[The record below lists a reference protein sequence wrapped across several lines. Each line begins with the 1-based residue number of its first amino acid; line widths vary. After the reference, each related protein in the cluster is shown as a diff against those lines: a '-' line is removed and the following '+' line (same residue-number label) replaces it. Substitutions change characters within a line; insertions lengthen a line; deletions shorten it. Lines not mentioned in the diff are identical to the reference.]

1 MSGNLARR
9 IAFAVV
15 AIPAALGIARLGG
28 WYFVALL
35 AAIAVLGAREIY
47 DFAAVQGIAP
57 LRRTGMLGA
66 ALAPVLMAFY
76 ALERAAQGPFQ
87 AGRYAVAVWLLLV
100 IAVGLWRRGS
110 NRRPLTA
117 VAVTVFGA
125 LYAGWLPA
133 FAILLRHPVAGPASG
148 WQVGMALL
156 FFPLALTWAGDTAAF
171 AGGTAFG
178 GPKLAPVVSPN
189 KTWSGAAA
197 GLFGTIAAALIYA
210 AVVFQLVGVAVGLG
224 ELLVLGAAI
233 SLVGQ
238 LGDVAES
245 LFKREVGVKD
255 SSALIPGHGGV
266 LDRFDSLYFVLP
278 VTALLYDAFH
288 LI

>member
-9 IAFAVV
+9 IAVAAV

-35 AAIAVLGAREIY
+35 AAVAVLGAREIY
-47 DFAAVQGIAP
+47 GFAAVQGIAP

-66 ALAPVLMAFY
+66 ALAPVLMGFY
-76 ALERAAQGPFQ
+76 AIERAAQEPFR

-100 IAVGLWRRGS
+100 ITIGLWRRGPH
-110 NRRPLTA
+110 RRPLTA
-117 VAVTVFGA
+117 VAVTVLGA

-148 WQVGMALL
+148 WRVGMALL

-197 GLFGTIAAALIYA
+197 GLFATIAAALIYA
-210 AVVFQLVGVAVGLG
+210 AVVFQRVGVAVGLG

-266 LDRFDSLYFVLP
+266 LDRLDSLYFVLP

>member
-9 IAFAVV
+9 IAVAVV

-35 AAIAVLGAREIY
+35 AAVAVLGAREIY

-76 ALERAAQGPFQ
+76 ALERAAQGPFR
-87 AGRYAVAVWLLLV
+87 AGRYALAVWLLLV
-100 IAVGLWRRGS
+100 IAVALWRRGPS
-110 NRRPLTA
+110 RRPLTA
-117 VAVTVFGA
+117 VAVTVFGV

-133 FAILLRHPVAGPASG
+133 FAILLRHPAAGPASG

-210 AVVFQLVGVAVGLG
+210 AVVFQRVGIAVSLG

-278 VTALLYDAFH
+278 VTALLFDAFR